1 MLGKSIRFNS
11 LVLGIFALITATLL
25 SFTYEGTKDRIAEA
39 KREAA
44 KRALLEIIPLTRHD
58 NDILTDTVKV
68 PEEYLSTLGIE
79 DGEINLARSNN
90 KITAII
96 IPTIAPDGYSGKIQ
110 MLVGMNIDG
119 TVAGVRVISHNET
132 PGLGDKIDL
141 KKNDWILNFDGKS
154 LINPKP
160 ELWKVKKDKGS
171 FDQLTGATITPR
183 AVITQVLKTLQY
195 FKQDKA
201 RLLKADKLSNPEK
214 DTIPTEAIIV
224 L

>member
-11 LVLGIFALITATLL
+11 LVLGIFALTTATLL

-39 KREAA
+39 KREVA
-44 KRALLEIIPLTRHD
+44 KRALLEIVPLARHD
-58 NDILTDTVKV
+58 NDILTDIIKV
-68 PEEYLSTLGIE
+68 PEEYLSTLGIK

-90 KITAII
+90 KLTAII
-96 IPTIAPDGYSGKIQ
+96 IPATAPDGYSGKIQ
-110 MLVGMNIDG
+110 MLVGINIDG
-119 TVAGVRVISHNET
+119 TIAGVRVISHNET

-141 KKNDWILNFDGKS
+141 KKNDWILGFDGKS

-160 ELWKVKKDKGS
+160 EFWKVKKDKGN
-171 FDQLTGATITPR
+171 FDQLTGVTITPR

-201 RLLKADKLSNPEK
+201 RLLEAAKLDSSK
-214 DTIPTEAIIV
+214 QDAILIEAIING
-224 L
+224 